1 MVHHLSIKIQI
12 FPHAVWRMR
21 GGGSWVECKRKEV
34 VIGTVHTILHVL
46 VKFSLLPTVTACDE
60 VNLHELINTNS
71 HSTHVSVFSASWLKE
86 RDCLYVWRHTQE
98 FLDWVDNK
106 NICWPLLFVVSFPLQ
121 SISHLNLC
129 NRSNISSTAGSILET
144 EFFEPPIEQSI
155 TLPEFI

>member
-21 GGGSWVECKRKEV
+21 GGGSCVECKRKEV

-106 NICWPLLFVVSFPLQ
+106 NIRWSLLFVVSFPLQ

-129 NRSNISSTAGSILET
+129 NRSIISTTAGTTYRTINYSSLIY
-144 EFFEPPIEQSI
+144 IA
-155 TLPEFI
+155 